1 MRLKKLVKTL
11 LGASTFMTLAGC
23 SFVHAGEQVEE
34 TQRIERDDAD
44 QLKMEIEMGV
54 GELTLATGSEDW
66 LEGSFLYPENFLTP
80 ELSYQD
86 GTITLSQTEGKK
98 KFLNNQKSEWDV
110 LLTNQIPVDLAL
122 QTWAA
127 ESKLDL
133 KEAWLQN
140 LSIEAGVGELTVDLS
155 GDYEESF
162 DATIE
167 TGVGES
173 TVYLPE
179 DTGVKITVEKGIG
192 DIETDGLLKSGDSW
206 VNEAYDSSGP
216 RIHINAE
223 MGVGDLAFIV
233 K

>member
-1 MRLKKLVKTL
+1 MKKLIKTL

-23 SFVHAGEQVEE
+23 SFVQAGEQVEE
-34 TQRIERDDAD
+34 TQRVERDDAD

-54 GELTLATGSEDW
+54 GELTLDTGSEDW

-98 KFLNNQKSEWDV
+98 KFINNQKSEWDV
-110 LLTNQIPVDLAL
+110 LLSNQIPVDLAIR
-122 QTWAA
+122 TGAA

-173 TVYLPE
+173 TVYLPK
-179 DTGVKITVEKGIG
+179 DTGVKITAEKGIG
-192 DIETDGLLKSGDSW
+192 DIETDGLMQSGDSW
-206 VNEAYDSSGP
+206 VNEAYDSRGP